1 MGAIA
6 LLYML
11 LNLEGVELQDR
22 WLISLYFVT
31 ALTSLF
37 AGFTLLFFRF
47 RPVVCIF
54 ILIQVLFVS
63 EFCMLA
69 IQLIA
74 EDDSFVI
81 FTDFNAEMACNSL
94 VAQLGIL
101 MCARVLI
108 FVV

>member
-1 MGAIA
+1 
-6 LLYML
+6 
-11 LNLEGVELQDR
+11 
-22 WLISLYFVT
+22 
-31 ALTSLF
+31 
-37 AGFTLLFFRF
+37 
-47 RPVVCIF
+47 
-54 ILIQVLFVS
+54 
-63 EFCMLA
+63 MLA

-81 FTDFNAEMACNSL
+81 FSDFNAEMACNSL